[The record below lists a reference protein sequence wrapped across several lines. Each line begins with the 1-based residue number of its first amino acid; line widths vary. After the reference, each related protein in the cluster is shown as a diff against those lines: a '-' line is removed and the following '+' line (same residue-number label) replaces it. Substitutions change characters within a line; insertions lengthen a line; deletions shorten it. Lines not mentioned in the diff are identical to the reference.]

1 MKIEGV
7 PFQQIDWASV
17 PVKQAPGE
25 TGRFSQRFFEQGNLR
40 VRLVEY
46 SPGYKADHWC
56 TRGHVIHVLEGILI
70 TELQDGRSF
79 TTHAG
84 STYVVQDGDSPHR
97 SHTHG
102 GAKMFVVD

>member
-7 PFQQIDWASV
+7 PFQQIDWSRA
-17 PVKQAPGE
+17 PVKEAPGE
-25 TGRFSQRFFEQGNLR
+25 SGSFTQRFFEQGNLR

-56 TRGHVIHVLEGILI
+56 ERGHVIHVLEGVLY
-70 TELQDGRSF
+70 TELKDGRTF
-79 TTHAG
+79 VTPAG
-84 STYVVQDGDSPHR
+84 KTYVVQDGDSAHR
-97 SHTHG
+97 SWTDS